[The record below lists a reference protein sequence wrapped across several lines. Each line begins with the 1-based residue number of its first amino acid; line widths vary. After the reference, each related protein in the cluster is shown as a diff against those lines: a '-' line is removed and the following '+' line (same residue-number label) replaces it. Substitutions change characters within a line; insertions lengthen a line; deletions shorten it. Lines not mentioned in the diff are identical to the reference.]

1 MKVETRSERFL
12 FSSSSFKLKRNFLF
26 FNFDL
31 VTCKWKTKI
40 LTFRLETRSEILIF
54 YEVQLVTRKKNL
66 CKNVRISNSK
76 CCVVCITRLRKSIL

>member
-66 CKNVRISNSK
+66 FESEFIRIFNESVTRS
-76 CCVVCITRLRKSIL
+76 VVSFA